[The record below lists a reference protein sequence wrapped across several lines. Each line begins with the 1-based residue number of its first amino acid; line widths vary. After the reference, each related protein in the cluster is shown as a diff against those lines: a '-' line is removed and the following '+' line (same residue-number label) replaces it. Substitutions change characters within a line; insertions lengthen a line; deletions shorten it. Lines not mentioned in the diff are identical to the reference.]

1 MSKLDS
7 VDLETIEMLKQSY
20 NENNTNEKKEEEP
33 KNKTNPNITTE
44 HLIEMARNG
53 LTLYYQKNHPNFPMY
68 GYLIEMF
75 CLSCYGLVEKYELH
89 KSATIKP
96 EVGIVLSGT
105 ILALPIIKDIK
116 DGKQKPKENPTQKPS
131 GDPLK
136 NKKETKNDNEV
147 EVVETK
153 SNPNNIELNK
163 NNAMPKNSIAGDI
176 YND

>member
-1 MSKLDS
+1 
-7 VDLETIEMLKQSY
+7 
-20 NENNTNEKKEEEP
+20 
-33 KNKTNPNITTE
+33 
-44 HLIEMARNG
+44 
-53 LTLYYQKNHPNFPMY
+53 MY

-105 ILALPIIKDIK
+105 ILALPIIKDLK
-116 DGKQKPKENPTQKPS
+116 DGKQKPKEDTTQKPS

-136 NKKETKNDNEV
+136 NKKETKNNNEV
-147 EVVETK
+147 EVVEVK
-153 SNPNNIELNK
+153 NNPNNIELNK